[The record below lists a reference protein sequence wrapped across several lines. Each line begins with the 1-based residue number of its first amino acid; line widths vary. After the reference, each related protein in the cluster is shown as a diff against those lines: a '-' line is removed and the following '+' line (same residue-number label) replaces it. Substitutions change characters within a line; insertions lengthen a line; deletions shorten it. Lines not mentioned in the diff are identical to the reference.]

1 MNAPHS
7 LRRPSAAVFMLSLL
21 WLWLIGL
28 SVCVF
33 LGYQAMGELAERERV
48 DSGLH
53 RLEAQ
58 VIALA
63 DATQTLQQRP
73 QAAAQTELQDVR
85 QVLEARVSQVEHRL
99 DSRAAADDLLALR
112 AQLER
117 IEAHQAMVGA
127 AAPVPPSPPP
137 TPTKPVAVKSAPP
150 PLPFRVVG
158 VELRAGERSVT
169 VAPAKGAFTLDQVR
183 VLLPGD
189 AIGSWRLQAIEG
201 STAVFLVGKRTRRVA
216 IP

>member
-1 MNAPHS
+1 MNTPHS
-7 LRRPSAAVFMLSLL
+7 PRRPSAAVFMLSLL

-28 SVCVF
+28 SICVF
-33 LGYQAMGELAERERV
+33 LGYQAMGELADRERV

-73 QAAAQTELQDVR
+73 QAATPAALQEVR
-85 QVLEARVSQVEHRL
+85 QALEARIAQVE
-99 DSRAAADDLLALR
+99 
-112 AQLER
+112 Q
-117 IEAHQAMVGA
+117 IEAHQAMVRA
-127 AAPVPPSPPP
+127 VTPAPPSPPP

-158 VELRAGERSVT
+158 VELRAGERSLT
-169 VAPAKGAFTLDQVR
+169 VAPAKGAFTPGQVQA
-183 VLLPGD
+183 LLPGD
-189 AIGSWRLQAIEG
+189 AVGPWRLQAIDG
-201 STAVFLVGKRTRRVA
+201 NIAVFLVDKHTRRVA